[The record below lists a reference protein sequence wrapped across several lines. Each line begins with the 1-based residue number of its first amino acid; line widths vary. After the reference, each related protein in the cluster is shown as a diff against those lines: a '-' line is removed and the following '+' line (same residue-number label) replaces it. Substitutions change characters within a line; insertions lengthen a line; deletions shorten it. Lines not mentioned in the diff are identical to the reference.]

1 VKNLTKLEQAA
12 HIQTP
17 KTQTTIKTG
26 FTNVLEG
33 KLSFLVIF
41 AVLYGV
47 VFINYIDIASSGLN
61 YAYHLW
67 LVLMYF
73 LPFVGFSML
82 NLKNWKLTLALGLIT
97 SLMNDLFFGLA
108 KYAIGIPYDL
118 SRYYNLW
125 LIPSNAPLF
134 NVNLGFTVITVFSWM
149 MALSIYA
156 RIGVI
161 YVLMRTWKSQ
171 LKTGA

>member
-1 VKNLTKLEQAA
+1 
-12 HIQTP
+12 
-17 KTQTTIKTG
+17 
-26 FTNVLEG
+26 
-33 KLSFLVIF
+33 
-41 AVLYGV
+41 
-47 VFINYIDIASSGLN
+47 
-61 YAYHLW
+61 
-67 LVLMYF
+67 
-73 LPFVGFSML
+73 
-82 NLKNWKLTLALGLIT
+82 
-97 SLMNDLFFGLA
+97 MNDLFFGLA

-134 NVNLGFTVITVFSWM
+134 NLNLGFTVITVFSWM

-171 LKTGA
+171 LKSAA